1 MVHGGCAGAHG
12 DTDRDA
18 DRFQPVYAGC
28 AEIDDGDHAANRPR
42 RYPIGQFASKLGNQ
56 YTGHMKTTLDL
67 PDDLVKEVKYR
78 AVRDGKKLRETV
90 AELLRSG
97 LVAGPPPPKAARPSV
112 GSDPNTGLPLIEGAP
127 GAAISSMGTDEIYAL
142 IHATQEEEDLERFG
156 LSLRR

>member
-1 MVHGGCAGAHG
+1 
-12 DTDRDA
+12 
-18 DRFQPVYAGC
+18 
-28 AEIDDGDHAANRPR
+28 
-42 RYPIGQFASKLGNQ
+42 
-56 YTGHMKTTLDL
+56 MKTTIDL

-97 LVAGPPPPKAARPSV
+97 LAAGPPRLKTARPNV
-112 GSDPNTGLPLIEGAP
+112 GTDPHTGLPLIEGAP
-127 GAAISSMGTDEIYAL
+127 GAAISSMRADDIYAL